1 MTTEVATTDTTLF
14 PADAAGAADAG
25 AGASPAGD
33 AKPAA
38 DTTNPADTQAA
49 AAADA
54 AKPAEDGKP
63 ADGSKPD
70 DAKPEVPEAYA
81 EFKAPEGYELDQ
93 GLLEQFTPKFKEWG
107 LSQDQAQDLLNLA
120 PKLVDATVEKTT
132 AAVLEAVGLKDRAT
146 WAQQVREDKVIGG
159 EKVAENVAIARR
171 GADALFSAETRDFL
185 KKSGLGNHPALV
197 RDMHRF
203 GQTLSED
210 GFVPGGKNATPKTA
224 QSYFDKSQMNP

>member
-1 MTTEVATTDTTLF
+1 MTTEGATTDTALF
-14 PADAAGAADAG
+14 PADAADAAVADAG
-25 AGASPAGD
+25 ANPAGESQTAD
-33 AKPAA
+33 AKPADA
-38 DTTNPADTQAA
+38 QAA
-49 AAADA
+49 AEPAADA
-54 AKPAEDGKP
+54 KP
-63 ADGSKPD
+63 ADEAKPDAKPD
-70 DAKPEVPEAYA
+70 DKAPDAYA

-132 AAVLEAVGLKDRAT
+132 SAVLEAVGLKDRAT

-185 KKSGLGNHPALV
+185 KKTGLGNHPALV

-203 GQTLSED
+203 GQTLTED